1 MRVHFFPGRFF
12 VELAL
17 LISGRGG
24 LRDAARKGAPARAT
38 PSAIWPFARQEF
50 TKAFGDDRRIKTTA
64 RTMHSTWNLPP
75 ASGREPEAK
84 SAPDSP
90 VARRGLPH

>member
-1 MRVHFFPGRFF
+1 
-12 VELAL
+12 
-17 LISGRGG
+17 
-24 LRDAARKGAPARAT
+24 
-38 PSAIWPFARQEF
+38 
-50 TKAFGDDRRIKTTA
+50 
-64 RTMHSTWNLPP
+64 MHSTWNLPP